1 MKSPQRHPLPFPR
14 DTVGIFIPTPDFQ
27 PCQKLGT
34 SSAASDGREG
44 TQPSRHSSSYIWY
57 LQFILKADLGILVSA
72 ATTEQSVGIGV
83 RRTRGPVVTFLP
95 FGGWGCKNKNR
106 IITEVIVV

>member
-1 MKSPQRHPLPFPR
+1 MQPQTEERGHSQA
-14 DTVGIFIPTPDFQ
+14 D
-27 PCQKLGT
+27 
-34 SSAASDGREG
+34 
-44 TQPSRHSSSYIWY
+44 RHSSSYIRY

-95 FGGWGCKNKNR
+95 FGGWGCKDKNR
-106 IITEVIVV
+106 VTSKVIAV